1 MPSDDFFGF
10 SVLIAGRPVPEYA
23 KDGRVYVESNL
34 YAPFSYR
41 QKTEQLVNGE
51 MEIESAPVTPYQVQ
65 IRLASHCEDSAVFV
79 YVDGVLASKF
89 MMEQAQSKII
99 TGFVDKEG
107 TREFLFSLP
116 RFAAD
121 ETDRISSKRESRI
134 GSIEVIRCEASYVKQ
149 EYRTTTDTV
158 FNQATKKDAY
168 RVTEGKY
175 TMSTTKKGKLIHQV
189 KPYDVQLK
197 KLWRIGRECGRLT
210 VHYRMGHTLEG
221 MGVELRPTD
230 WTKIVSQKSSKE
242 RSSSS
247 SSVELQGSPQ
257 AQSPEASPPPP
268 PPTVRLSEQPA
279 ESINTSNRHHSSP
292 SVQTTPPPSLSP
304 QPIFHQ
310 PTIFVA
316 QNSAGGL
323 IYFPSII
330 LPVKSEP
337 EDPAIDIASIQKCP

>member
-1 MPSDDFFGF
+1 
-10 SVLIAGRPVPEYA
+10 
-23 KDGRVYVESNL
+23 
-34 YAPFSYR
+34 
-41 QKTEQLVNGE
+41 
-51 MEIESAPVTPYQVQ
+51 
-65 IRLASHCEDSAVFV
+65 
-79 YVDGVLASKF
+79 
-89 MMEQAQSKII
+89 
-99 TGFVDKEG
+99 
-107 TREFLFSLP
+107 
-116 RFAAD
+116 
-121 ETDRISSKRESRI
+121 
-134 GSIEVIRCEASYVKQ
+134 
-149 EYRTTTDTV
+149 
-158 FNQATKKDAY
+158 
-168 RVTEGKY
+168 
-175 TMSTTKKGKLIHQV
+175 MSTTKKGKLIHQV